1 MRYIGIIILLVL
13 CLTLLASSGCIINTV
28 NAEPPSGDLGIQ
40 ENTEKSV
47 KWSGLGMGLYSP
59 QASYVDTLLD
69 NGFTELRIDI
79 PDYQNTSWLASS
91 KAALPGI
98 IAKGVKVIWGVS
110 CGAEKTITAANWPAF
125 RLASLDAA
133 QWAQNIGVYEFQ
145 LGNELESRNDGT
157 TLTDVQLIANLK
169 SLATEVQAIF
179 TSGNVSYSCFH
190 PNIDEWVSA
199 GKGDIDLLAS
209 NVYRVWGVHNTPNSW
224 QDAIDALVSGFGA
237 DGTYLTEFNL
247 NSTGLEYYSKDEA
260 VQATALTEMIDYI
273 KASGMNRAIYYVWK
287 DDGEHHF
294 GVVKA
299 DGTYRLLWSQA
310 LLNSE
315 SVKFAAVPAKTTT
328 VSLPGAIALI
338 PK

>member
-13 CLTLLASSGCIINTV
+13 CLTLLASADSIISTV

-40 ENTEKSV
+40 VNIEKSV
-47 KWSGLGMGLYSP
+47 KWSGLGMGLYSS
-59 QASYVDTLLD
+59 QENYIDTLLT

-79 PDYQNTSWLASS
+79 PDYQNTSWLAGS

-133 QWAQNIGVYEFQ
+133 QWAQNNGVYEFQ
-145 LGNELESRNDGT
+145 LGNELEGKNDDT

-179 TSGNVSYSCFH
+179 TRGNVSYSCFH
-190 PNIDEWVSA
+190 SNIDDWVSA

-209 NVYRVWGVHNTPNSW
+209 NVYREWGVRNTPHSW
-224 QDAIDALVSGFGA
+224 EDAIDALVSGFGA

-247 NSTGLEYYSKDEA
+247 NSTGIEYYSKDES

-273 KASGMNRAIYYVWK
+273 KASGMTRAFFYCWK
-287 DDGEHHF
+287 DDGKYRF
-294 GVVKA
+294 GIVKA
-299 DGTYRLLWSQA
+299 DGSYRLLWNQA
-310 LLNSE
+310 LLN
-315 SVKFAAVPAKTTT
+315 T
-328 VSLPGAIALI
+328 GR
-338 PK
+338 